1 MRFFL
6 KSLTIIAIALVG
18 MTGCKRQATP
28 PVPAEV
34 QFVRDEAT
42 RFQQYT
48 DLVNRQKED
57 AAATQSFIKLWGDA
71 VCKKRDQQLI
81 AFGDRV
87 GCGTLPSAAPPVAP
101 LPKEKK

>member
-1 MRFFL
+1 MRIVLILSFVL
-6 KSLTIIAIALVG
+6 ALI
-18 MTGCKRQATP
+18 GCGAKKEKAT
-28 PVPAEV
+28 VPAEV

-57 AAATQSFIKLWGDA
+57 AAATQSFIKLWGDTI
-71 VCKKRDQQLI
+71 CKKRDQQLI

>member
-1 MRFFL
+1 MRRIILFA
-6 KSLTIIAIALVG
+6 LTLAVMPACHI
-18 MTGCKRQATP
+18 TEK
-28 PVPAEV
+28 VPAEV

-57 AAATQSFIKLWGDA
+57 AASTQSFIKLWGDA

-87 GCGTLPSAAPPVAP
+87 GCGTPPPAAPPVAP